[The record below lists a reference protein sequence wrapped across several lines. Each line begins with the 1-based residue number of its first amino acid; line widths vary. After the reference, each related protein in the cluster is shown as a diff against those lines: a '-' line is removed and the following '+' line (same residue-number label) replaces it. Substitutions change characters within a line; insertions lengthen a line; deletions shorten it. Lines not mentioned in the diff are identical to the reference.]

1 MAASRPNYAAHASV
15 MHTIATGH
23 PDLRNA
29 TIDHCSGEA
38 VRAID
43 HLHHLAVKHDRVP
56 AEHKK
61 HASAVTEA
69 RTIELK
75 RAALKKHHKVTRAV
89 CGGYLSG
96 LHRAM
101 QTDAQTGAG
110 FFGSL
115 WHGIEDVG
123 KMVAKPL
130 INTVVPMAVKAIAL

>member
-1 MAASRPNYAAHASV
+1 MAASRPNYAAHCSV

-29 TIDHCSGEA
+29 TIDHMSGEA

-43 HLHHLAVKHDRVP
+43 HLHKLAVKHDRIP

-75 RAALKKHHKVTRAV
+75 RAALKKHHKVTRAI

-101 QTDAQTGAG
+101 HHHGFKGEG
-110 FFGSL
+110 FFGDI
-115 WHGIEDVG
+115 WDGIKDVG
-123 KMVAKPL
+123 KVALPAL
-130 INTVVPMAVKAIAL
+130 ATAAMAL